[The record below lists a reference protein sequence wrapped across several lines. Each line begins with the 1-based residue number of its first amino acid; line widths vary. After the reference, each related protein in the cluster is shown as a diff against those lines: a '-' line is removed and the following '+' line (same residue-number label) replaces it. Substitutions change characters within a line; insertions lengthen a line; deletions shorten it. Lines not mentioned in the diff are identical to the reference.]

1 MTIHNLSQNVVLV
14 ELHRE
19 PRLSDDVK
27 TAMDIAHDRGDCD
40 LILDFSDVDIMTSS
54 SLAQLLRMRQMMLDC
69 GHRLILCGV
78 NSFTRSAFKV
88 TGLEGIFE
96 LVDDKAA
103 ASAELQVVG

>member
-19 PRLSDDVK
+19 PIMQDDLK
-27 TAMDIAHDRGDCD
+27 ASADIIRQRGDCD

-103 ASAELQVVG
+103 ASAELQVAG

>member
-1 MTIHNLSQNVVLV
+1 MAVHNLSQNVVLV

-19 PRLSDDVK
+19 PHLSDDVK
-27 TAMDIAHDRGDCD
+27 TATDIARDRGDCD
-40 LILDFSDVDIMTSS
+40 LILDFSDVDIITSS

-103 ASAELQVVG
+103 ASAELQVAG

>member
-19 PRLSDDVK
+19 PGMPADVK
-27 TAMDIAHDRGDCD
+27 AATDIIQKRGDCD
-40 LILDFSDVDIMTSS
+40 LILDFSDVDIMASS
-54 SLAQLLRMRQMMLDC
+54 SLAQLLRLRQLLLDC

-103 ASAELQVVG
+103 ASAELQVAG

>member
-1 MTIHNLSQNVVLV
+1 MTVHNLSQNVVLV

-19 PRLSDDVK
+19 PHLSDDVK
-27 TAMDIAHDRGDCD
+27 TATDIARDRGDCD
-40 LILDFSDVDIMTSS
+40 LILDFSDVDIITSS

-103 ASAELQVVG
+103 ASAELQVAG

>member
-1 MTIHNLSQNVVLV
+1 MTIHNLSQSVVLI

-19 PRLSDDVK
+19 PIMPDDLKEAV
-27 TAMDIAHDRGDCD
+27 DVIRQRGDCD
-40 LILDFSDVDIMTSS
+40 LVLDFSDVDIITSS
-54 SLAQLLRMRQMMLDC
+54 SLAQLLRIRQMMLDC

-96 LVDDKAA
+96 LVDDKAG
-103 ASAELQVVG
+103 ASAELQIAG

>member
-1 MTIHNLSQNVVLV
+1 MNIHNLSQSVVLI

-19 PRLSDDVK
+19 PIMQDDLK
-27 TAMDIAHDRGDCD
+27 ASAEIIRQRGDCD

-69 GHRLILCGV
+69 GYRLILCGV

-103 ASAELQVVG
+103 ASAELQVAG

>member
-1 MTIHNLSQNVVLV
+1 MAVHNLSQNVVLV

-19 PRLSDDVK
+19 PHLSDDVK
-27 TAMDIAHDRGDCD
+27 TATDIARDRGDCD
-40 LILDFSDVDIMTSS
+40 LILDFSDVDIITSS
-54 SLAQLLRMRQMMLDC
+54 SFAQLLRMRQMMLDC

-103 ASAELQVVG
+103 ASAELQVAG

>member
-1 MTIHNLSQNVVLV
+1 MTIQNLSQSVVLV

-19 PRLSDDVK
+19 PVMPSDLK
-27 TAMDIAHDRGDCD
+27 SAADIIQQRGDCD
-40 LILDFSDVDIMTSS
+40 LILDFSDVDIITSS
-54 SLAQLLRMRQMMLDC
+54 SLAMLLRMRQMMLDC

-103 ASAELQVVG
+103 ASAELQVAG